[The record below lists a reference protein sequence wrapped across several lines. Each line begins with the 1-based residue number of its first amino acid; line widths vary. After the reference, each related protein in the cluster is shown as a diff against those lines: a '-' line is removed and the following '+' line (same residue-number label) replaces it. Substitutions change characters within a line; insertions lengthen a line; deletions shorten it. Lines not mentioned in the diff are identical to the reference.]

1 MALPEKNIETTIV
14 ASKFDDNGQSQVKN
28 CTRIWPE
35 YEHFKQQ
42 LCDFH
47 MDKNNFP
54 ENWILYI
61 DQGYLTAK
69 DNKRMFYAHY
79 YILDQIIEAI
89 NPPKKVENYV
99 CKDREVRFYHPRY
112 DTQTGQF
119 LGLYESVGYLIV
131 KGDD

>member
-1 MALPEKNIETTIV
+1 
-14 ASKFDDNGQSQVKN
+14 
-28 CTRIWPE
+28 
-35 YEHFKQQ
+35 
-42 LCDFH
+42 
-47 MDKNNFP
+47 
-54 ENWILYI
+54 
-61 DQGYLTAK
+61 
-69 DNKRMFYAHY
+69 MFYAHY

-89 NPPKKVENYV
+89 NPPKKTENYV